1 MGICYNRHYD
11 KLFIKESLSKDY
23 FLFPSSTPIDFNV
36 QDAHNALDI
45 IENTQVK
52 YVYLAHTGLYKNV
65 KQGLLQMHNHLN
77 HYEKIMV
84 TIDEKLDKE
93 EQEIDKY
100 VYNQLETYYLN
111 ELKKRDIDIMKFKT
125 YLQQLLQM
133 DLTLNTMGLIV
144 AVKRF
149 TTKSSLINK

>member
-1 MGICYNRHYD
+1 
-11 KLFIKESLSKDY
+11 
-23 FLFPSSTPIDFNV
+23 
-36 QDAHNALDI
+36 
-45 IENTQVK
+45 
-52 YVYLAHTGLYKNV
+52 
-65 KQGLLQMHNHLN
+65 
-77 HYEKIMV
+77 MV

-144 AVKRF
+144 AVKRLR
-149 TTKSSLINK
+149 KKRKKLQQNRL